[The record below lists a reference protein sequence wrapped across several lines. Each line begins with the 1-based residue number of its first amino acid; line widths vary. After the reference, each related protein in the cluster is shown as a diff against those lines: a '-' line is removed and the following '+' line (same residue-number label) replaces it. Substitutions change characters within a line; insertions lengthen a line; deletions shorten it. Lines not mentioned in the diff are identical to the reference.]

1 MHSNALV
8 HHLLDPLLPTEVTD
22 AIEQASNAAEGP
34 ASEQERRVRLQ
45 QERDRARDAI
55 WRRERLGPWGVV
67 VRFERGPGL
76 GSITWGEA
84 VRGKHNSI
92 GTDEQSVRL
101 IAETLHA
108 VASPN

>member
-1 MHSNALV
+1 MIPHGHSSTLV

-22 AIEQASNAAEGP
+22 AVEKASSAAEQDR
-34 ASEQERRVRLQ
+34 ALLLQ
-45 QERDRARDAI
+45 QQRDQARDSIMKRDR
-55 WRRERLGPWGVV
+55 LGQWGVV
-67 VRFERGPGL
+67 VRFERGEGL

-92 GTDEQSVRL
+92 GTDEQSIRL

-108 VASPN
+108 ST